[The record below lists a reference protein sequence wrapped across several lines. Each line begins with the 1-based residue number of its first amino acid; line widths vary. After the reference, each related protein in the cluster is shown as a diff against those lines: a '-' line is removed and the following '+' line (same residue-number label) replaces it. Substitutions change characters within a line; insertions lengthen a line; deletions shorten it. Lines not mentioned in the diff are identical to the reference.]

1 MQMEKETKKHFP
13 PGQVIT
19 YINMLKKTLKIG
31 MVFLRRLIIII
42 MTVEKRH
49 AQVEI
54 EKALDQTG
62 KLNSASGSH

>member
-31 MVFLRRLIIII
+31 MVCIFKE
-42 MTVEKRH
+42 TDH
-49 AQVEI
+49 YNN
-54 EKALDQTG
+54 D
-62 KLNSASGSH
+62 SGEEACSGRNREGFGSDR